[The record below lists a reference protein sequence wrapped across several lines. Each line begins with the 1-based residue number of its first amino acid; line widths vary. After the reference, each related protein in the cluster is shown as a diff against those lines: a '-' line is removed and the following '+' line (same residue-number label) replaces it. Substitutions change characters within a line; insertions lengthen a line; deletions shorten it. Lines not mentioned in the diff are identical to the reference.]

1 MSEEKNTEAR
11 ELHILL
17 VDDNR
22 ERAELVSRRL
32 QEVGFGRLRVVQRD
46 QGLLN
51 QIERNPPDVIV
62 ISLES
67 PGRDLLE
74 SLSIVSHHNPTPI
87 VMFTREDDPAFIG
100 EAVNAGVTT
109 YLVDGIDAD
118 KVKPVVDVA
127 IAQFRAFQQ
136 LRGELASTR
145 SELKERRLVERAKL
159 LLMAR
164 DGFTEAQAHARL
176 QAAAMEENLKLSE
189 LAARIIELAEQR
201 ADAARRGRGVL

>member
-1 MSEEKNTEAR
+1 VSDAPNSGAS

-22 ERAELVSRRL
+22 ERAELVGRRL
-32 QEVGFGRLRVVQRD
+32 KEVGFGRLSLVHQNQR
-46 QGLLN
+46 LLSL
-51 QIERNPPDVIV
+51 IERNPPDVIV

-127 IAQFRAFQQ
+127 IAQFRAFQH
-136 LRGELASTR
+136 LKGELASTR
-145 SELKERRLVERAKL
+145 TELAERRLIERAKL
-159 LLMAR
+159 LLMER
-164 DGFTEAQAHARL
+164 DGFTEAQAHQRL
-176 QAAAMEENLKLSE
+176 QAVAMEKNLRLAE
-189 LAARIIELAEQR
+189 LAARIIELADQR
-201 ADAARRGRGVL
+201 SAPGRRDRGVG